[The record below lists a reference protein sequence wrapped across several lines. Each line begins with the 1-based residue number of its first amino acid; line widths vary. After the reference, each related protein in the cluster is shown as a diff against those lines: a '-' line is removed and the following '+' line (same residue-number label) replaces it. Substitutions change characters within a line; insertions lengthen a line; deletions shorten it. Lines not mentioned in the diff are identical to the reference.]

1 MPEGEVSRLLTE
13 TELKSLESKIEGW
26 LSSSLRENPLLA
38 GFERDS
44 DEPAGEFR
52 WFVRVLGEEKDI
64 FTLRF
69 MLRQRMLHYET
80 YVMPEPEENKE
91 LFLENLLYRNRK
103 LVGAAFCIGEEDA
116 IFITGAIPAST
127 VDETELDRIL
137 GTLWVTVEQNFKSL
151 LKIGFASKFD
161 ALNKEDK

>member
-52 WFVRVLGEEKDI
+52 WFIRVLGEEKDI

-80 YVMPEPEENKE
+80 YVMPGPEDNME
-91 LFLENLLYRNRK
+91 LFFENLLIRNRK
-103 LVGAAFCIGEEDA
+103 IVGATFCLGEEDA
-116 IFITGAIPAST
+116 VFLIGAIPAST
-127 VDETELDRIL
+127 VGPNELDRIL
-137 GTLWVTVEQNFKSL
+137 GTLWMAVEQNFKSL
-151 LKIGFASKFD
+151 LKIGFATKFVESKKE
-161 ALNKEDK
+161 NK

>member
-52 WFVRVLGEEKDI
+52 WFIRVLGEEKDI

-69 MLRQRMLHYET
+69 MLRHRMLH
-80 YVMPEPEENKE
+80 
-91 LFLENLLYRNRK
+91 
-103 LVGAAFCIGEEDA
+103 
-116 IFITGAIPAST
+116 
-127 VDETELDRIL
+127 
-137 GTLWVTVEQNFKSL
+137 
-151 LKIGFASKFD
+151 
-161 ALNKEDK
+161 

>member
-1 MPEGEVSRLLTE
+1 
-13 TELKSLESKIEGW
+13 
-26 LSSSLRENPLLA
+26 
-38 GFERDS
+38 
-44 DEPAGEFR
+44 
-52 WFVRVLGEEKDI
+52 
-64 FTLRF
+64 
-69 MLRQRMLHYET
+69 MLHYET

-137 GTLWVTVEQNFKSL
+137 TKGGILNIKVPHFTRGFTHWDHKHGFDVTFPIYFDKDSSGGFNKVELKHVSTNLKWFAQHDLKKKHLFYSL
-151 LKIGFASKFD
+151 KQF
-161 ALNKEDK
+161 

>member
-1 MPEGEVSRLLTE
+1 MY
-13 TELKSLESKIEGW
+13 K
-26 LSSSLRENPLLA
+26 
-38 GFERDS
+38 
-44 DEPAGEFR
+44 
-52 WFVRVLGEEKDI
+52 
-64 FTLRF
+64 
-69 MLRQRMLHYET
+69 RQ
-80 YVMPEPEENKE
+80 
-91 LFLENLLYRNRK
+91 LYRIGK

>member
-44 DEPAGEFR
+44 DEPAGESR
-52 WFVRVLGEEKDI
+52 WFIRVLGEEKDT

-91 LFLENLLYRNRK
+91 LFLENLLSRNRK

-116 IFITGAIPAST
+116 VFLTGAIPAST

-137 GTLWVTVEQNFKSL
+137 GTLWLTVEQNFKSL
-151 LKIGFASKFD
+151 LKIGFASKF
-161 ALNKEDK
+161 AVFNKEEK